1 MKIEI
6 INTGTELLIGD
17 VINTNAAWLGQRLVE
32 LGLQVERSTCVP
44 DGAAIQ
50 DALAEAVQRAEVVL
64 VTGGLGPTSDDVSRE
79 AASAV
84 FGLPMDFDEEVLAG
98 LTAFLPPG
106 ENR

>member
-44 DGAAIQ
+44 DGAAATWCRRISTGW
-50 DALAEAVQRAEVVL
+50 RA
-64 VTGGLGPTSDDVSRE
+64 TTI
-79 AASAV
+79 
-84 FGLPMDFDEEVLAG
+84 
-98 LTAFLPPG
+98 
-106 ENR
+106 